1 MDNFEKYT
9 TENAKLLDNVY
20 LSSDD
25 EKDLIPNSTRTWV
38 NRRIVCPFSNSTSL
52 SHNQILL
59 VCFGM
64 AFSPEFGYA
73 IQNYY

>member
-9 TENAKLLDNVY
+9 TENAMLLDNVY

-52 SHNQILL
+52 SYNQILF
-59 VCFGM
+59 VYFGM
-64 AFSPEFGYA
+64 AFTPKLGYA
-73 IQNYY
+73 I